1 MGNLETAQALLENLM
16 DKIKE
21 HKELESF
28 VRDWRKK
35 NKGKSYWE
43 EKDIKVRDKLE
54 RYERYYPTQM
64 EQQIVII
71 RRLLNEGKR
80 EIQITWRYW

>member
-1 MGNLETAQALLENLM
+1 MTNLETAQALLENLM

-35 NKGKSYWE
+35 NKGKSYWD
-43 EKDIKVRDKLE
+43 EKDIKTRDRLE
-54 RYERYYPTQM
+54 KSMQYYPTQL
-64 EQQIVII
+64 EQQIIII

-80 EIQITWRYW
+80 ELY